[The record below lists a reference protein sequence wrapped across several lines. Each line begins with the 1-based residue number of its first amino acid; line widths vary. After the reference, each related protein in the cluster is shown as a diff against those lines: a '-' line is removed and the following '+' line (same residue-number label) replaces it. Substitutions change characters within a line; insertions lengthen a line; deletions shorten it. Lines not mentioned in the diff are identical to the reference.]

1 MTLNEIIKIQ
11 SVIDN
16 RSIASDT
23 INTLNNKFYYSKSK
37 GVNIAIGD
45 MHIDHFL
52 RAFKI
57 DDYQKKSVQ
66 DETQEIINQQKKM
79 QLELKGIENSYK
91 TLVEVIAK
99 LSGNGLKDKFLRMQ
113 ERNENKKY

>member
-1 MTLNEIIKIQ
+1 MTLNEIVKIQ

-16 RSIASDT
+16 RAIASDT
-23 INTLNNKFYYSKSK
+23 LETLKNKFYYSKSK

-66 DETQEIINQQKKM
+66 DETQEIIQQQKKT
-79 QLELKGIENSYK
+79 LKKIKRLLNDN
-91 TLVEVIAK
+91 L
-99 LSGNGLKDKFLRMQ
+99 
-113 ERNENKKY
+113 

>member
-1 MTLNEIIKIQ
+1 MTLNEIVKIQ

-16 RSIASDT
+16 RAIATDT
-23 INTLNNKFYYSKSK
+23 LNTLKNKFYYSKSK

-57 DDYQKKSVQ
+57 DDHQKKSIQ
-66 DETQEIINQQKKM
+66 DETQEIIEQQKKT
-79 QLELKGIENSYK
+79 LKKIK
-91 TLVEVIAK
+91 RL
-99 LSGNGLKDKFLRMQ
+99 L
-113 ERNENKKY
+113 NEQ

>member
-1 MTLNEIIKIQ
+1 MTLNEIVKIQ

-16 RSIASDT
+16 RAIASDT
-23 INTLNNKFYYSKSK
+23 LETLKNKFYYSKSK

-57 DDYQKKSVQ
+57 DDHQKKSVQ
-66 DETQEIINQQKKM
+66 DETQEIIQQQKKT
-79 QLELKGIENSYK
+79 LKKIKRLLNDN
-91 TLVEVIAK
+91 L
-99 LSGNGLKDKFLRMQ
+99 
-113 ERNENKKY
+113 

>member
-23 INTLNNKFYYSKSK
+23 INTLKNKFYYSKSK

-52 RAFKI
+52 RAIKI
-57 DDYQKKSVQ
+57 SNKDRKLIDI
-66 DETQEIINQQKKM
+66 ETQEIINQQKK
-79 QLELKGIENSYK
+79 
-91 TLVEVIAK
+91 TL
-99 LSGNGLKDKFLRMQ
+99 
-113 ERNENKKY
+113 RNIKRLLNEQ

>member
-1 MTLNEIIKIQ
+1 MTRNEIIKIQ

-16 RSIASDT
+16 RAIASDT
-23 INTLNNKFYYSKSK
+23 LETLKNKFYYSKSK

-57 DDYQKKSVQ
+57 DDHQKKSVQ
-66 DETQEIINQQKKM
+66 DETQEIIQQQKKT
-79 QLELKGIENSYK
+79 LKKIK
-91 TLVEVIAK
+91 RL
-99 LSGNGLKDKFLRMQ
+99 L
-113 ERNENKKY
+113 NEQ

>member
-16 RSIASDT
+16 RAIASDT
-23 INTLNNKFYYSKSK
+23 LETLKNKFYYSKSK

-66 DETQEIINQQKKM
+66 DETQEIIQQQKKT
-79 QLELKGIENSYK
+79 LKKIKRLLNDN
-91 TLVEVIAK
+91 L
-99 LSGNGLKDKFLRMQ
+99 
-113 ERNENKKY
+113 

>member
-1 MTLNEIIKIQ
+1 MTLNEIVKIQ

-16 RSIASDT
+16 RAIASDT
-23 INTLNNKFYYSKSK
+23 LETLKNKFYYSKSK

-57 DDYQKKSVQ
+57 DDHQKKSVQ
-66 DETQEIINQQKKM
+66 DETQEIIQQQKKT
-79 QLELKGIENSYK
+79 LKKIK
-91 TLVEVIAK
+91 RL
-99 LSGNGLKDKFLRMQ
+99 L
-113 ERNENKKY
+113 NEQ

>member
-1 MTLNEIIKIQ
+1 MVRKNYNKKQSNRKGSIMTLNEIVKIQ

-16 RSIASDT
+16 RAIASDT
-23 INTLNNKFYYSKSK
+23 LETLNNKFYYSKSK

-57 DDYQKKSVQ
+57 DDHQKKSVQ
-66 DETQEIINQQKKM
+66 DETQEIIQQQKKT
-79 QLELKGIENSYK
+79 LKKIKRLLNDN
-91 TLVEVIAK
+91 L
-99 LSGNGLKDKFLRMQ
+99 
-113 ERNENKKY
+113 

>member
-1 MTLNEIIKIQ
+1 MTLNEIVKIL

-16 RSIASDT
+16 RAIASDT
-23 INTLNNKFYYSKSK
+23 LETLKNKFYYSKSK

-66 DETQEIINQQKKM
+66 DETQEIIQQQKKT
-79 QLELKGIENSYK
+79 LKKIK
-91 TLVEVIAK
+91 RL
-99 LSGNGLKDKFLRMQ
+99 L
-113 ERNENKKY
+113 NE

>member
-16 RSIASDT
+16 RAIASDT
-23 INTLNNKFYYSKSK
+23 LETLKNKFYYSKSK

-57 DDYQKKSVQ
+57 DDHQKKSVQ
-66 DETQEIINQQKKM
+66 DETQEIIQQQKKT
-79 QLELKGIENSYK
+79 LKKIK
-91 TLVEVIAK
+91 RL
-99 LSGNGLKDKFLRMQ
+99 L
-113 ERNENKKY
+113 NEQ

>member
-16 RSIASDT
+16 RAIAKDT
-23 INTLNNKFYYSKSK
+23 LKTLKNKFYYSKSK

-57 DDYQKKSVQ
+57 DDHQKKDREDFLIKESMRIKNKYNALKQ
-66 DETQEIINQQKKM
+66 YIFEI
-79 QLELKGIENSYK
+79 EKGE
-91 TLVEVIAK
+91 
-99 LSGNGLKDKFLRMQ
+99 
-113 ERNENKKY
+113 

>member
-16 RSIASDT
+16 RAIATDT
-23 INTLNNKFYYSKSK
+23 LNTLKNKFYYSKSK

-57 DDYQKKSVQ
+57 DDHQKKSIQ
-66 DETQEIINQQKKM
+66 DETQEIIEQQKKT
-79 QLELKGIENSYK
+79 LKKIK
-91 TLVEVIAK
+91 RL
-99 LSGNGLKDKFLRMQ
+99 L
-113 ERNENKKY
+113 NEQR